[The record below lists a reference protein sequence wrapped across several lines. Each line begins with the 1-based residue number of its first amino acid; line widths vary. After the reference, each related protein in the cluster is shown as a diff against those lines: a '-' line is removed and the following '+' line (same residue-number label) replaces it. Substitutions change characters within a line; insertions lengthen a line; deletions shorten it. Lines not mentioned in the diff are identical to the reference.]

1 MADFTADMKAGY
13 GFDDRAV
20 GIGRPYV
27 DPASP
32 ETGVEVRVPIAMLN
46 RHGLIAGAT
55 GTGKT
60 KTLQLLAEQL
70 AAAGTPVFAADMKGD
85 LSGIGAPAD
94 PDDRI
99 DARVRDLGCDWAP
112 AAAAVELF
120 SLTGA
125 DGVPLRATV
134 ASFGPT
140 LLAKVLGLNETQ
152 EAALWLVFRFCDEK
166 GLPLVELEDLRA
178 VLAYLTGPGKPELA
192 RLGGVSTATAGVLLR
207 KLTVLE
213 GEGAGDL
220 FGEPELDVRDLL
232 RTAPGG
238 RGVVSVLGLAD
249 VADRPALFSTF
260 LMWVLAELHEALP
273 EAGDL
278 PQPKLVFFL
287 DEAHLLFDDATEG
300 FLDAVEQTVR
310 LIRSKGV
317 GVVFITQLPTDLP
330 DDVLAQLGNR
340 IQHAVRAFTAKDA
353 RALRSVAETYPET
366 EHYDLR
372 ETLQSLGVGEAL
384 VTVLDPR
391 GVPTPVAA
399 TRLYPPASRMA
410 PLTPE
415 ERTAI
420 VAASPLRDRYAD
432 AFDRESAYEMLAAR
446 AAGDAARVEEVRT
459 AAKKRPP
466 RPRDE
471 PPAPRDDAGLTG
483 QVADLLRSP
492 TAQKVGREV
501 ARGLFGML
509 RKRL

>member
-1 MADFTADMKAGY
+1 MADFRADMEAGY
-13 GFDDRAV
+13 GFDAPSV
-20 GIGRPYV
+20 GLGRPFV
-27 DPASP
+27 DPAAP
-32 ETGVEVRVPIAMLN
+32 QTAVEVRVPIAMLN

-60 KTLQLLAEQL
+60 KTLQLLAEGL

-94 PDDRI
+94 PDERI
-99 DARVRDLGCDWAP
+99 DARVRELDAAWTPGAAP
-112 AAAAVELF
+112 IELF
-120 SLTGA
+120 SLTGQE
-125 DGVPLRATV
+125 GVPLRATV

-152 EAALWLVFRFCDEK
+152 EAGLWLVFRFCDEN
-166 GLPLVELEDLRA
+166 GLPLVDLEDLRA
-178 VLAYLTGPGKPELA
+178 VLAWLSGPGKAELA
-192 RLGGVSTATAGVLLR
+192 NLGGLSKATVGVLLLR
-207 KLTVLE
+207 KITVLE
-213 GEGAGDL
+213 GEGAAEL

-232 RTAPGG
+232 RTAPDG
-238 RGVVSVLGLAD
+238 RGIVSVLGLAD

-260 LMWVLAELHEALP
+260 LIWVLAELHEALP

-287 DEAHLLFDDATEG
+287 DEAHLLFDDATKG

-310 LIRSKGV
+310 LIRSKGI

-340 IQHAVRAFTAKDA
+340 VQHAVRAFTAKDA

-366 EHYDLR
+366 EHYALK
-372 ETLQSLGVGEAL
+372 EVLQSLGVGEAV

-415 ERTAI
+415 ERAAI
-420 VAASPLRDRYAD
+420 VAASPLRARYAD
-432 AFDRESAYEMLAAR
+432 RIDRDSAHEMLAAR
-446 AAGDAARVEEVRT
+446 VAGDAARVEEVRT
-459 AAKKRPP
+459 TARRAPRRPQ
-466 RPRDE
+466 
-471 PPAPRDDAGLTG
+471 PAPDDEGLAG
-483 QVADLLRSP
+483 QVDDLLRSRV
-492 TAQKVGREV
+492 AQQVGRDV
-501 ARGLFGML
+501 VRGLFGML